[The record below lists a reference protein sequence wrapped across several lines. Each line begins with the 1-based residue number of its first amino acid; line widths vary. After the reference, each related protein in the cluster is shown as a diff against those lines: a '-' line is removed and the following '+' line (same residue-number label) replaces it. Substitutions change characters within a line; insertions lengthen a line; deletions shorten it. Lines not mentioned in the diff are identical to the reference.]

1 MRWSPPEHNVAHHN
15 VINHYVIN
23 DYVSHQQLHHIVLLM
38 LWNTAK
44 KAVAE
49 DEIVGEEQQ

>member
-1 MRWSPPEHNVAHHN
+1 MRCSPPDRNVAHHN
-15 VINHYVIN
+15 VINHYV
-23 DYVSHQQLHHIVLLM
+23 SHQPLHHIVLLM